1 MTVVDAVAILLAVIF
16 VALMLAAIKGIDR
29 I

>member
-1 MTVVDAVAILLAVIF
+1 MTVVDAVAILLAVAF
-16 VALMLAAIKGIDR
+16 VAIMMVAIKGIDR

>member
-1 MTVVDAVAILLAVIF
+1 MMVVDAVAILLAVIF

>member
-1 MTVVDAVAILLAVIF
+1 MTVVDAIAILLAVIF